1 MRIITSCKHT
11 VAPRSFP
18 TLKSGSSEMNMSQQ
32 SDNSRNTYGQ
42 AHDNARISYYM
53 VATATRQILALC
65 DIKAQAL

>member
-1 MRIITSCKHT
+1 
-11 VAPRSFP
+11 
-18 TLKSGSSEMNMSQQ
+18 MSQQ